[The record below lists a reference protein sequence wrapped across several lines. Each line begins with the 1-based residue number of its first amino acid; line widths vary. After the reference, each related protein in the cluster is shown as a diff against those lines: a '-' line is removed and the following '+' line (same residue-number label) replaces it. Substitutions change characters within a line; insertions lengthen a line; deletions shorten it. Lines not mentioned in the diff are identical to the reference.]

1 MTWISDGTLSHLR
14 EVAEAPDLTG
24 TRYRIEREIARGG
37 MGVVYLARDLDL
49 DRDVALKVLGPELS
63 TSEDVARMQ
72 REARILAQLDHPGI
86 VPVHERGKLID
97 GRVYYSMKLVR
108 GSSLDVYAPKL
119 AISELLRLFLR
130 VCEAVAFAHAHGVV
144 HRDLKPENI
153 MVGQFGEVLVMDWGV
168 AKVIGGP
175 DHGSRSDREPEGST
189 TAAGTVIGTAGYM
202 SPEQQRGESD
212 SVDARSDVYALG
224 RILRGF
230 FESRGGM
237 PRAMA
242 SICRRATAE
251 SKQDRYASA
260 AELGDDIARYLDGDA
275 VSAHRETIV
284 DRSLRWMGRNK
295 AAVALISAYLLMRLI
310 LFLLAG
316 R

>member
-1 MTWISDGTLSHLR
+1 VTWISDRTLSHLR
-14 EVAEAPDLTG
+14 EVSEAPDLTG

-49 DRDVALKVLGPELS
+49 DRDVALKVLAPELS
-63 TSEDVARMQ
+63 TVDDVTRMQ

-97 GRVYYSMKLVR
+97 GRVYYAMKLVR
-108 GSSLDVYAPKL
+108 GSSLDEFAVKA
-119 AISELLRLFLR
+119 AIGELLRVFLR

-168 AKVIGGP
+168 AKVVGGP
-175 DHGSRSDREPEGST
+175 DHAAGSDRESEGANT
-189 TAAGTVIGTAGYM
+189 GAGTVIGTPGFM
-202 SPEQQRGESD
+202 SPEQAHGESN

-224 RILRGF
+224 CILRGF
-230 FESRGGM
+230 FVSRGTM
-237 PRAMA
+237 PRPMA

-251 SKQDRYASA
+251 ARQERYGSA
-260 AELGDDIARYLDGDA
+260 AELGDDIVRFLDGDA
-275 VSAHRETIV
+275 VRAHRETFV

-295 AAVALISAYLLMRLI
+295 VAVALISAYLLMRLI